1 MCSSAYKISTDGQK
15 KPHAGQYLLNHST
28 TVHLSRQSEH
38 VSLHLIR
45 QDLLLRLVSMFK
57 QLLDDI
63 VAKYIG
69 HQLQAIGLNLAKH
82 LLLLVAVG
90 RFQFLLNETRAVLV
104 ATKFNNMV
112 VYVLQCV
119 SHMQANAKCHH
130 TFNSYRLLPLLLA
143 RNSSN
148 RGLRT
153 I

>member
-1 MCSSAYKISTDGQK
+1 M
-15 KPHAGQYLLNHST
+15 
-28 TVHLSRQSEH
+28 
-38 VSLHLIR
+38 SLHLIR

-63 VAKYIG
+63 VAKDIG
-69 HQLQAIGLNLAKH
+69 HQLQAIGLNLAEH

-90 RFQFLLNETRAVLV
+90 RFQFLLNEARAVLV

-112 VYVLQCV
+112 VYVLQSV
-119 SHMQANAKCHH
+119 SHMQADAKYQP
-130 TFNSYRLLPLLLA
+130 TFNSYLLLPLLLA